1 LLLLVTGRLKTL
13 STRVRVGAE
22 SKAPLLRRGLFFV
35 EALAMQLTDKHRQY
49 WQKNL
54 RITGILLV
62 IWFVVTFVAAFFARD
77 LNFTF
82 FGWPFSFW
90 VASQGALVIY
100 VVIIG
105 YYAHYMNKLD
115 NEYGVAEIE
124 EE

>member
-1 LLLLVTGRLKTL
+1 
-13 STRVRVGAE
+13 
-22 SKAPLLRRGLFFV
+22 
-35 EALAMQLTDKHRQY
+35 MQQLTERHHEY
-49 WQKNL
+49 WRKNL

-62 IWFVVTFVAAFFARD
+62 IWFVVTFVVGYFARD

-90 VASQGALVIY
+90 VGGQGALIVY

-105 YYAHYMNKLD
+105 YYAYYMNRLD
-115 NEYGVAEIE
+115 QEFGVAEIE